1 MKVTAAEFITSAVGP
16 KQYPTDGLPEIAL
29 VGRSNVGKSS
39 LLNKMMS
46 RKALARISARPGKT
60 QTLNYYKANNQ
71 LYFVD
76 FPGYGY
82 AKVSKSIKEQWGQMI
97 QGYLSQR
104 KELRFVI
111 QLVDIRHAPSK
122 DDIAMYDWCKQIGLP
137 TVVVA
142 TKGDKIARGKWPQ
155 HLKVIRQDLQFRGD
169 DTIIVF
175 SSETGQG
182 RDELWAEIQS
192 RLREHAV
199 AEKEA
204 KEAEK
209 EAQKEAQKEALA
221 KTEPAE

>member
-1 MKVTAAEFITSAVGP
+1 MKITSAEFVISAVAP

-39 LLNKMMS
+39 LLNKMMN
-46 RKALARISARPGKT
+46 RKSLARTSSRPGKT
-60 QTLNYYKANNQ
+60 QTLNYFRVNNQ

-82 AKVSKSIKEQWGQMI
+82 AKVAKSIKEQWGKMI
-97 QGYLSQR
+97 QTYLSKR
-104 KELRFVI
+104 EELRFII

-122 DDIAMYDWCKQIGLP
+122 DDIAMYDWCKQIGIP

-142 TKGDKIARGKWPQ
+142 TKGDKIARGRWQ
-155 HLKVIRQDLQFRGD
+155 AHTKVIRDQLKLRDT

-182 RDELWAEIQS
+182 KEELWAEIMR
-192 RLREHAV
+192 RLKEQEDAIPASETA
-199 AEKEA
+199 AEKTAGQE
-204 KEAEK
+204 
-209 EAQKEAQKEALA
+209 
-221 KTEPAE
+221 